1 MKAIHIFCG
10 ILLLLTS
17 KETRA
22 QSTNV
27 RFHTTQGDIDVML
40 YDDTP
45 RHRDM
50 FLTEIKKGTYKQA
63 EFNRV
68 IKDFVC
74 QGGELDETILER
86 EKLHSETKPLRFPSE
101 ILAKHFHKR
110 GALGAG
116 RDDNKEKAAYYSQLY
131 FVVGKQYTDTQLDS
145 LEDKRQIKIAPE
157 RRIVYKQ
164 QGGIPY
170 LDGDY
175 TVFGE
180 VIKGLEIVEAI
191 NKVSTDA
198 HDRPLEAQVFSIEVI
213 KRK

>member
-10 ILLLLTS
+10 LLLLLAS

-22 QSTNV
+22 QSTSV

-74 QGGELDETILER
+74 QGGELDETILRR
-86 EKLHSETKPLRFPSE
+86 EQLHPETTPLRFPSE

-110 GALGAG
+110 GVLGAG

-131 FVVGKQYTDTQLDS
+131 FVVGKRYTDTQLDS
-145 LEDKRQIKIAPE
+145 LEDKRRIKIAPE

-191 NKVSTDA
+191 NKVPTDV